1 MAYTIAVA
9 GKGGVGKTT
18 VCGMMI
24 DALIKGGK
32 GPLLVV
38 DADANSNL
46 NEVLGVEAGVSLGQI
61 REEIAQ
67 AELRGDTIPKSMTKA
82 DYAEYRFESALAEED
97 DFDMLVMGRTQGKGC
112 YCYVNGVL
120 KTLLD
125 KYIGAYRYVVIDNEA
140 GMEHIARGTLPHVDA
155 LLLVSDCSFY
165 LVAVPLAYLMLRSVP
180 EEPTRK
186 FGMTFGELF
195 EWFLVSLAIVF
206 VGGLLGNALAA
217 LFSGGMAQNRLD
229 NIVGGIPAWLNI
241 LAVVVVGPI
250 VEEWLCRKQIIA
262 RVRRYGERL
271 AIVVSALVFALFHL
285 NLYQFFYAFGLGLVL
300 GYIYMR
306 TSQLKYTIGLHMAI
320 NFLGSVVGPFF
331 SDWSDAHSAA
341 LDAGDVSGPELVV
354 GVAAMLYILLY
365 LVAVVAG
372 VVLLIVKCRRLEF
385 YVTPAQLPKGTA
397 CSCAFV
403 NAGMGVFITLTV
415 FGMVLALMNVM

>member
-1 MAYTIAVA
+1 MTEPGRPQSPQQNTRAGEFQQAWQGEFQQPQYWQEPQQNPWQEPPMNQMGERNAVESARRSYSRIGASFSVMIVVWMA
-9 GKGGVGKTT
+9 
-18 VCGMMI
+18 
-24 DALIKGGK
+24 
-32 GPLLVV
+32 LVF
-38 DADANSNL
+38 
-46 NEVLGVEAGVSLGQI
+46 VLGIGISMLHREAAHWMWVS
-61 REEIAQ
+61 
-67 AELRGDTIPKSMTKA
+67 
-82 DYAEYRFESALAEED
+82 
-97 DFDMLVMGRTQGKGC
+97 
-112 YCYVNGVL
+112 
-120 KTLLD
+120 
-125 KYIGAYRYVVIDNEA
+125 
-140 GMEHIARGTLPHVDA
+140 
-155 LLLVSDCSFY
+155 LLVSDCSFY

-320 NFLGSVVGPFF
+320 NFLGSVVGAFF

-341 LDAGDVSGPELVV
+341 LDAGDVSNGTRR
-354 GVAAMLYILLY
+354 GRGRH
-365 LVAVVAG
+365 AVHSA
-372 VVLLIVKCRRLEF
+372 
-385 YVTPAQLPKGTA
+385 
-397 CSCAFV
+397 
-403 NAGMGVFITLTV
+403 V
-415 FGMVLALMNVM
+415 FGGRGRGRGAAHCEMPQTRVLRHARATAERHCLLVRVRQRRHGRVHHADGVRHGVGAYERDVDLPVSAPLSSMPTNEDAVKFRLSLELCTARAMASDSAVSATPCFA

>member
-1 MAYTIAVA
+1 MEQE
-9 GKGGVGKTT
+9 GGEQ
-18 VCGMMI
+18 
-24 DALIKGGK
+24 GGF
-32 GPLLVV
+32 G
-38 DADANSNL
+38 NL
-46 NEVLGVEAGVSLGQI
+46 GIFQQQMS
-61 REEIAQ
+61 
-67 AELRGDTIPKSMTKA
+67 
-82 DYAEYRFESALAEED
+82 
-97 DFDMLVMGRTQGKGC
+97 
-112 YCYVNGVL
+112 
-120 KTLLD
+120 
-125 KYIGAYRYVVIDNEA
+125 
-140 GMEHIARGTLPHVDA
+140 ARGTMTEPGRPQSPQQNTRAGEFQQAWQGEFQQPQYWQEPPMNQMGERNTVESARRSYSRIGASFSVMIVVWMA
-155 LLLVSDCSFY
+155 LVFVLGIGISMLHREAAHWMWVSLLVSDCSLY
-165 LVAVPLAYLMLRSVP
+165 LVAVPLAYLMLKSVP

-206 VGGLLGNALAA
+206 VGGLLGSALAA

-271 AIVVSALVFALFHL
+271 AIVVSALIFALFHL

-320 NFLGSVVGPFF
+320 NFLGSVAGPFF

-341 LDAGDVSGPELVV
+341 LESGEATGSALIM

-372 VVLLIVKCRRLEF
+372 VVLLIMECRRLEF

>member
-1 MAYTIAVA
+1 MTEPGRPQSPQQNTRPGEFQQAWQGEFQQPQYWQEPQQNPWQQPPMNQMGERNVVESARRSYSRIGASFSVMIVVWMA
-9 GKGGVGKTT
+9 
-18 VCGMMI
+18 
-24 DALIKGGK
+24 
-32 GPLLVV
+32 LVF
-38 DADANSNL
+38 
-46 NEVLGVEAGVSLGQI
+46 VLGLGISMLHREAAHWMWVS
-61 REEIAQ
+61 
-67 AELRGDTIPKSMTKA
+67 
-82 DYAEYRFESALAEED
+82 
-97 DFDMLVMGRTQGKGC
+97 
-112 YCYVNGVL
+112 
-120 KTLLD
+120 
-125 KYIGAYRYVVIDNEA
+125 
-140 GMEHIARGTLPHVDA
+140 
-155 LLLVSDCSFY
+155 LLVSDCSLY
-165 LVAVPLAYLMLRSVP
+165 LVAVPLAYLMLKSVP

-271 AIVVSALVFALFHL
+271 AIVVSALIFALFHL

-320 NFLGSVVGPFF
+320 NFLGSVAGPFF

-341 LDAGDVSGPELVV
+341 LESGEATGPALIM
-354 GVAAMLYILLY
+354 GVLSMLYILLY

-415 FGMVLALMNVM
+415 FGTVLALMNVM

>member
-1 MAYTIAVA
+1 MTDPGRPQSPQQNTRAGEFQQAWQGEFQQPQYWQEPQQNPWQEPPMNQMGERNAVESARRSYSRIGASFSVMIVVWMA
-9 GKGGVGKTT
+9 
-18 VCGMMI
+18 
-24 DALIKGGK
+24 
-32 GPLLVV
+32 LVF
-38 DADANSNL
+38 
-46 NEVLGVEAGVSLGQI
+46 VLGIGISMLHREAAHWMWVS
-61 REEIAQ
+61 
-67 AELRGDTIPKSMTKA
+67 
-82 DYAEYRFESALAEED
+82 
-97 DFDMLVMGRTQGKGC
+97 
-112 YCYVNGVL
+112 
-120 KTLLD
+120 
-125 KYIGAYRYVVIDNEA
+125 
-140 GMEHIARGTLPHVDA
+140 
-155 LLLVSDCSFY
+155 LLVSDCSFY

>member
-1 MAYTIAVA
+1 MTEPGRPQSPQQNTRPGEFQQPQYWQEPQQNPWQQPMNQMDERNVMESARRSYSRIGASFSV
-9 GKGGVGKTT
+9 
-18 VCGMMI
+18 MI
-24 DALIKGGK
+24 VVWMV
-32 GPLLVV
+32 LVF
-38 DADANSNL
+38 
-46 NEVLGVEAGVSLGQI
+46 VLGLGVSMLH
-61 REEIAQ
+61 REA
-67 AELRGDTIPKSMTKA
+67 AHWMWVT
-82 DYAEYRFESALAEED
+82 
-97 DFDMLVMGRTQGKGC
+97 
-112 YCYVNGVL
+112 
-120 KTLLD
+120 
-125 KYIGAYRYVVIDNEA
+125 
-140 GMEHIARGTLPHVDA
+140 
-155 LLLVSDCSFY
+155 LLVSDCSLY

-180 EEPTRK
+180 EEPTRTFK
-186 FGMTFGELF
+186 MTFGELF
-195 EWFLVSLAIVF
+195 EWFLVSMAVVF
-206 VGGLLGNALAA
+206 VGGLLGNALAS

-229 NIVGGIPAWLNI
+229 SIVGGIPTWLNI

-271 AIVVSALVFALFHL
+271 AIVVSALIFALFHL

-306 TSQLKYTIGLHMAI
+306 TSQLKYTIGLHIVI

-331 SDWSDAHSAA
+331 SDRSDAF
-341 LDAGDVSGPELVV
+341 DAGGMTGPAFIM
-354 GVAAMLYILLY
+354 GVLSMLYILLY

-372 VVLLIVKCRRLEF
+372 VVLLIMKCRRLEF

-403 NAGMGVFITLTV
+403 NSGMGVFITLTV

>member
-1 MAYTIAVA
+1 M
-9 GKGGVGKTT
+9 
-18 VCGMMI
+18 
-24 DALIKGGK
+24 
-32 GPLLVV
+32 
-38 DADANSNL
+38 
-46 NEVLGVEAGVSLGQI
+46 
-61 REEIAQ
+61 
-67 AELRGDTIPKSMTKA
+67 
-82 DYAEYRFESALAEED
+82 
-97 DFDMLVMGRTQGKGC
+97 
-112 YCYVNGVL
+112 
-120 KTLLD
+120 
-125 KYIGAYRYVVIDNEA
+125 
-140 GMEHIARGTLPHVDA
+140 
-155 LLLVSDCSFY
+155 
-165 LVAVPLAYLMLRSVP
+165 
-180 EEPTRK
+180 
-186 FGMTFGELF
+186 
-195 EWFLVSLAIVF
+195 SLAIVF